1 MTKKKKTITILGST
15 GSIGENTVKVVQQ
28 LKDRFEVYGLA
39 ANSSVELLATQ
50 AKELNCRNIVCG
62 KPYTGQLSKLTQ
74 KDTKILADIE
84 GMVEISTA
92 PEVDIVLCGIVGT
105 SALRPVM
112 EAIRAGKDI
121 AIASKEILVMAGELV
136 MAEAAKYGVKMLP
149 VDSEHSA
156 IFQCLENKQNSDIS
170 RLILTASG
178 GAFRNRTIEEIEK
191 ATYKE
196 ALAHPTWD
204 MGPKVTLDSASLMN
218 KALEMIEAK
227 WLFGVTPDKIDVIIH
242 PQSIIHSMVEF
253 IDGTVLAQMNTADMR
268 FPIQYAL
275 TYPEKIPGGLEP
287 LDFAKIANLS
297 FEQPDRKR
305 FPSID
310 FAYNALKAG
319 GTLPAVMNASN
330 EIAAERFQ
338 RGEISFTQIWKII
351 EKVMSSHKV
360 IIKPTLDEIIA
371 ADKWAKL
378 EAFTVS

>member
-1 MTKKKKTITILGST
+1 MKNIAILGST
-15 GSIGENTVKVVQQ
+15 GSIGKNTVKVIQK
-28 LKDRFEVYGLA
+28 LKDRFSVHGIA
-39 ANSSVELLATQ
+39 ANSSIELLAKQ
-50 AKELNCRNIVCG
+50 AKELNCKNIVCG
-62 KPYTGQLSKLTQ
+62 EQYTKQLSNLTS
-74 KDTKILADIE
+74 KSAKILAGIE
-84 GMVEISTA
+84 GMIEISTA
-92 PEVDIVLCGIVGT
+92 PEVDIVLCAVVGT
-105 SALRPVM
+105 SALQPVL

-136 MAEAAKYGVKMLP
+136 MAEAAKYGVKILP

-156 IFQCLENKQNSDIS
+156 IFQCLENKKNSDIS
-170 RLILTASG
+170 RLIITASG
-178 GAFRNRTIEEIEK
+178 GAFRNSTIEEIEK

-227 WLFGVTPDKIDVIIH
+227 WLFNVTPDKIDVIVH

-253 IDGTVLAQMNTADMR
+253 IDGTVLAQMNVADMR

-297 FEQPDRKR
+297 FDKPDKNR

-338 RGEISFTQIWKII
+338 KGEISFTKIWTII
-351 EKVMSSHKV
+351 ETVMSSHEV
-360 IIKPTLDEIIA
+360 ITKPTLEEIIT
-371 ADKWAKL
+371 ADKWAKNKA
-378 EAFTVS
+378 EKI